1 MFSEFDRQMFGGFA
15 NSPFFIDQTF
25 ESPRRL
31 EGKGGR
37 RKQQQQLSGKNE
49 GEKKEGEGQK
59 ELDENQTVIQAVDGS
74 NDTGE
79 SNTNQPT
86 TQSQN
91 LIPRS
96 NLFTWP
102 FDLSSSS
109 PFSSSLISPSS
120 SLTSSSSILPHI
132 KLDLIEEKNQ
142 YLLHAD
148 VPGFQRDELKVKIED
163 GMLILKGEKK
173 YEKEEKNEDKKYH
186 RMERSSGKVIRSIR
200 LPMDVKEDGIQ
211 ASCENGVLKI
221 IIPKD
226 EEAKNK
232 KQEKEIQIQ

>member
-1 MFSEFDRQMFGGFA
+1 MKEKR
-15 NSPFFIDQTF
+15 
-25 ESPRRL
+25 
-31 EGKGGR
+31 
-37 RKQQQQLSGKNE
+37 
-49 GEKKEGEGQK
+49 KKEKDK
-59 ELDENQTVIQAVDGS
+59 EQDENQTVIQAVDGS

-86 TQSQN
+86 TQSQS

-102 FDLSSSS
+102 FDLSSS
-109 PFSSSLISPSS
+109 PFSSSLTAP
-120 SLTSSSSILPHI
+120 SLTSPSILPHI

-148 VPGFQRDELKVKIED
+148 VPGFQRDELKVKMED